1 MNRDAIDF
9 GTAPIGKLYRQ
20 MLLPTVA
27 SMLFSALF
35 IVVDGIMVGKG
46 IGSDAL
52 AAVNIVC
59 PIWLLATGVGLMF
72 GMGGSVVA
80 SIHLAEGNV
89 KAARINITQS
99 LLVSTLLVGA
109 FSVVVIVFIYPFLRL
124 LGCSQTLMALAYDYL
139 LGFAPFLCANSLI
152 CSVGFVLRIDGS
164 PRYAMVCSIVA
175 TLINMLCD
183 YLFIFPLQ
191 MGTYGAALATAIG
204 TMVGVVM
211 AVVYLITPLAKL
223 RFKRIKL
230 TVTSLKLTLRN
241 VFYQCR
247 IGFSSF
253 LGDVAVS
260 VTMLCG
266 NYVFMRLLGDS
277 GVAAFSVACYIMPI
291 AFMVCNAIAQSAQP
305 IISYNYGASQFYRS
319 QMAFRLAL
327 ATAVA
332 VAVLVVAVTPF
343 SINAVVGWFIQSYD
357 PAFSIATYGLPYYV
371 LAFVPMSVNLLIIC
385 YLQSIKCDCAAAII
399 TVLRGF
405 VLLVLAFMLMPA
417 LFGIIGAWLSVAVTE
432 TFTLIVSVVL
442 LRKALKNI

>member
-9 GTAPIGKLYRQ
+9 GSAPVGKLYRQ

-35 IVVDGIMVGKG
+35 IVVDGVMVGKG

-80 SIHLAEGNV
+80 SIHLAEENI
-89 KAARINITQS
+89 KAARINVTQS
-99 LLVSTLLVGA
+99 LVVSTLLVAA
-109 FSVVVIVFIYPFLRL
+109 FSVVVIVFIYPFLHL
-124 LGCSQTLMALAYDYL
+124 LGCSNTLMPLAHDYL

-152 CSVGFVLRIDGS
+152 CSVGFVLRLDGS
-164 PRYAMVCSIVA
+164 PRFAMACSVVA

-204 TMVGVVM
+204 TMVGVIM
-211 AVVYLITPLAKL
+211 AVVYLLMPTATL

-230 TVTSLKLTLRN
+230 SITSLKLTLRN
-241 VFYQCR
+241 VAYQCR

-260 VTMLCG
+260 VTMLSG
-266 NYVFMRLLGDS
+266 NYVFMSLLGDS

-305 IISYNYGASQFYRS
+305 IISYNYGANQYERS
-319 QMAFRLAL
+319 HKAFRLAI

-343 SINAVVGWFIQSYD
+343 SINTVVGWFIRPSD
-357 PAFSIATYGLPYYV
+357 PAFSIATHGLPFYV
-371 LAFVPMSVNLLIIC
+371 VAFVPMAVNLLVIC
-385 YLQSIKCDCAAAII
+385 YLQSIKRDIAANVLTI
-399 TVLRGF
+399 LRGF
-405 VLLVLAFMLMPA
+405 VLLVLAFVLMPV
-417 LFGIIGAWLSVAVTE
+417 LFGIVGAWLAVAVTE
-432 TFTLIVSVVL
+432 LLTLAVSVVL
-442 LRKALKNI
+442 LRKALKKI